1 MNIEIKDEKNKQV
14 DIEILVDDFLVS
26 KHLKN
31 SAKNI
36 SKSANIKGFRKG
48 KVPYSIIES
57 QYGKDYILEN
67 SLDAIIQEVAQDVLN
82 NNKFEYP
89 CAPKVD
95 ILEREPKLKIN
106 LMVPMMPEV
115 TVGTYKNITTTVK
128 KEKVSKSRLDEA
140 KNRILESRAT
150 WEPSDVKLDFPG
162 FAKVNLKAIC
172 EDKVIIEEN
181 DFDFYAVENSNLI
194 APGVSENIKGIK
206 KGDKKNFTLTLPL
219 DWREEEYQGKNAKF
233 EVDCISVQKKVLP
246 KLDKKFLQEINPE
259 IKDVKDFENQLKEE
273 ISAENDYKYNV
284 ELETEILEKLLK
296 KSKFKIAE
304 IQIQRSADHII
315 EDRVRSVSQYNM
327 QFDDYLKAINKT
339 NEEFYKETLET
350 AEEEIKRFL
359 IIEEIIKKEKFEV
372 SEEEILSEVEIIK
385 QQYKDQKIADDETL
399 KNHVRS
405 NIQRKKCLE
414 FLVKSSKKTTSN
426 RKKK

>member
-1 MNIEIKDEKNKQV
+1 MNIDIKEEKNKQV
-14 DIEILVDDFLVS
+14 DIEILVDDFLVT
-26 KHLKN
+26 KHLKS
-31 SAKNI
+31 SAQKI
-36 SKSANIKGFRKG
+36 SKSTSIKGFRKG
-48 KVPYSIIES
+48 KVPYNIIES
-57 QYGKDYILEN
+57 QYGRDYILEN
-67 SLDAIIQEVAQDVLN
+67 SLDAIIQEVAQDVLQK
-82 NNKFEYP
+82 NKFEYP

-115 TVGTYKNITTTVK
+115 TVGSYKNITTTTK

-150 WEPSDVKLDFPG
+150 WEPSDLKLDFPG
-162 FAKVNLKAIC
+162 FAKINLTAIC
-172 EDKVIIEEN
+172 EEKVIIEEN
-181 DFDFYAVENSNLI
+181 EFDFYAVENSNLI
-194 APGVSENIKGIK
+194 APGVSENLKGIK
-206 KGDKKNFTLTLPL
+206 KGDKKTFTLTLPL
-219 DWREEEYQGKNAKF
+219 DWKEEECQGKNAKF
-233 EVDCISVQKKVLP
+233 EVECISVQKKVLP
-246 KLDKKFLQEINPE
+246 KLDKKFLKELNPE
-259 IKDVKDFENQLKEE
+259 IKDVKDFESQLKEE
-273 ISAENDYKYNV
+273 ITAENEYKYNI

-327 QFDDYLKAINKT
+327 KFDDYLKAINKT

-350 AEEEIKRFL
+350 AEDEIKRFL
-359 IIEEIIKKEKFEV
+359 IIEEIISKEKFEV
-372 SEEEILSEVEIIK
+372 PEQEIISEVELIK

-399 KNHVRS
+399 KNHVKS
-405 NIQRKKCLE
+405 NLQRKKCLE
-414 FLVKSSKKTTSN
+414 FLVKSSKKTTTN

>member
-14 DIEILVDDFLVS
+14 DIEILVDDFLVN

-67 SLDAIIQEVAQDVLN
+67 SLDAIIQEVAQEVLN

-128 KEKVSKSRLDEA
+128 KEKVSKARLDEA

>member
-1 MNIEIKDEKNKQV
+1 
-14 DIEILVDDFLVS
+14 LYL
-26 KHLKN
+26 
-31 SAKNI
+31 
-36 SKSANIKGFRKG
+36 
-48 KVPYSIIES
+48 
-57 QYGKDYILEN
+57 
-67 SLDAIIQEVAQDVLN
+67 
-82 NNKFEYP
+82 
-89 CAPKVD
+89 
-95 ILEREPKLKIN
+95 IN
-106 LMVPMMPEV
+106 
-115 TVGTYKNITTTVK
+115 
-128 KEKVSKSRLDEA
+128 
-140 KNRILESRAT
+140 
-150 WEPSDVKLDFPG
+150 F
-162 FAKVNLKAIC
+162 
-172 EDKVIIEEN
+172 
-181 DFDFYAVENSNLI
+181 
-194 APGVSENIKGIK
+194 
-206 KGDKKNFTLTLPL
+206 
-219 DWREEEYQGKNAKF
+219 
-233 EVDCISVQKKVLP
+233 
-246 KLDKKFLQEINPE
+246 
-259 IKDVKDFENQLKEE
+259 
-273 ISAENDYKYNV
+273 
-284 ELETEILEKLLK
+284 LEKLLK